1 MPKMPLLSAKEVV
14 KFLAL
19 HGFELKGQVGS
30 HMKLKD
36 GKGHVVTVPAYN
48 EIPQGV
54 MHSILKQAGLAR
66 KDLEKY
72 LGR

>member
-1 MPKMPLLSAKEVV
+1 
-14 KFLAL
+14 
-19 HGFELKGQVGS
+19 
-30 HMKLKD
+30 MKLKD
-36 GKGHVVTVPAYN
+36 GKGHMVTVPAYN

-66 KDLEKY
+66 EDLELY

>member
-30 HMKLKD
+30 HMKLTD
-36 GKGHVVTVPAYN
+36 GKGHFVTVPAYS

-54 MHSILKQAGLAR
+54 MHSILKQAGLSR
-66 KDLEKY
+66 EDLEMH